1 MALIA
6 KTVPVTAPHGVTANR
21 PVAGARGASM
31 STNAGPV
38 EATNP
43 ISGAAVGDGTFSAVV
58 SQEEGDFSGH
68 SFTPGQ
74 QRDRHGDELPNP
86 HTGVIQFTSQG
97 FAELLEM
104 RDTTTGG
111 STVEEGNNRGKALG
125 RGLDYASAMYE
136 AVVNI
141 ADGNTN
147 IRGETVS
154 MTL

>member
-6 KTVPVTAPHGVTANR
+6 KTVPVAAPPGVTASR
-21 PVAGARGASM
+21 SAVAGARGAS
-31 STNAGPV
+31 STHVGPV

-74 QRDRHGDELPNP
+74 QRDHRGDELPNP

-104 RDTTTGG
+104 RDTVTGG
-111 STVEEGNNRGKALG
+111 SSTTEGNNRGRAVG
-125 RGLDYASAMYE
+125 RGLDYASALYE

-141 ADGNTN
+141 ADGNAN